1 MNERFR
7 GRTCGLIA
15 GAALTALVAAPS
27 ALLAEDVIRI
37 GVIYDYSGPFAGA
50 GSEPGARG
58 TEIAI
63 EMINERGGVEGHMIE
78 PIFVDAQSRAEIAIN
93 EAERLLDE
101 QNVDLILGL
110 YSSAHCVP
118 LAERLNAR
126 QAIMWATICVS
137 TAVSRDRGLEYFF
150 RGTVHSDLFGL
161 ASTDFLAAIA
171 EEKLGKTPSELRVA
185 IIYEDGPYGTGV
197 ADGNQIG
204 SENHGFDIVLRE
216 GYAADSA
223 DLSSLV
229 TNLRRA
235 QPDVILHTGYNP
247 DISLFLR
254 QARELG
260 LRWDALIGHGAGYAQ
275 VDRLY
280 DAFGEDADYLF
291 NVDPVAGQLLDP
303 DTLAEGLGELIEEMV
318 ARYRERTG
326 AREVP
331 AHVSMGFNQAWVL
344 LDDVLPRAIRDHGGF
359 DAEAIRQAAL
369 ETDIPVGGT
378 IQGYGVKFY
387 PPGHA
392 LAGDNERSFPVVM
405 QYEDQEILIV
415 WPRELQTAEPVI
427 PLPSGHTYGR

>member
-1 MNERFR
+1 MQKQHGWRVLVT
-7 GRTCGLIA
+7 GVAL
-15 GAALTALVAAPS
+15 AALVGAPHAAD
-27 ALLAEDVIRI
+27 AEDVIRI

-63 EMINERGGVEGHMIE
+63 ELINERGGIEGYMIE
-78 PIFVDAQSRAEIAIN
+78 PIFVDAQSRAEVAIN
-93 EAERLLDE
+93 EAERLIDE

-126 QAIMWATICVS
+126 QTIMWATICIS

-150 RGTVHSDLFGL
+150 RGTVHSDLFGV
-161 ASTDFLAAIA
+161 ASVEFLAAIS
-171 EEKLGKTPSELRVA
+171 EDELGKPPSDVRVA

-197 ADGNQIG
+197 ADGNEG
-204 SENHGFDIVLRE
+204 AAREHGFDIVLRE

-223 DLSSLV
+223 DLSSLI
-229 TNLRRA
+229 TSLRRA

-280 DAFGEDADYLF
+280 DTFGEDADYLF

-303 DTLAEGLGELIEEMV
+303 DTLAEGLGGLIEEMV

-359 DAEAIRQAAL
+359 DPDAIRQAAL

-387 PPGHA
+387 PPGHE
-392 LAGDNERSFPVVM
+392 LAGDNERAFPVIM

-415 WPRELQTAEPVI
+415 WPEELRTAEPVI
-427 PLPSGHTYGR
+427 PLPSGHTYAR